1 MQARDVM
8 TKDVA
13 AVSSDTPTRE
23 VARLMTAR
31 RISAVPV
38 LAAGGEAVGMVSEGD
53 LIGRNAAQR
62 AARREWWLEML
73 AEGTTLSPTFRQFV
87 EAGDRPVREV
97 MTTPVVTVS
106 EDTELGEIAE
116 LLEAHSIKRV
126 PVVRGGRVVG
136 IVSRADLLRALAPV
150 RGGVGETRRSRNAI

>member
-62 AARREWWLEML
+62 PARREWGLEMR

-97 MTTPVVTVS
+97 MTTPVVTVGG
-106 EDTELGEIAE
+106 DTELGEIAE
-116 LLEAHSIKRV
+116 V
-126 PVVRGGRVVG
+126 FV
-136 IVSRADLLRALAPV
+136 ALWLN
-150 RGGVGETRRSRNAI
+150 R